1 MNESKY
7 KIFIQIEKEKGIP
20 DRFLPFTN
28 NWLKSPTTKK
38 YLGYP
43 SKRKKKKQE
52 KSRLLTFE
60 EASRLFERVKTCVI
74 HVDNDMEYDHRHH
87 DEILELCEWSYS
99 YEQEYWRDSDWDQLW
114 AHAFS
119 EDGHLPINWY

>member
-7 KIFIQIEKEKGIP
+7 KTFIQIEKAKGIP
-20 DRFLPFTN
+20 DRFLPLTN
-28 NWLKSPTTKK
+28 NWLKPSTTKT

-43 SKRKKKKQE
+43 SRRKKKNRE

-60 EASRLFERVKTCVI
+60 EASRLFERVKKCVI
-74 HVDNDMEYDHRHH
+74 PVETDMEFDYRHH